1 MSPLKNMMKQLFSL
15 SVYPIYTHIK
25 SIIATKRSDP
35 MILYYHRV
43 ADVDDDY
50 IGMPDL
56 TVSVDNF
63 RNQLKFIKEE
73 FDVVPLWQM
82 IDGVEKGKGF
92 PNREIAI
99 TFDDGY
105 YDNYRNAFPIL
116 KEFRIPATIFVTTG
130 HIGGNDMFWW
140 DKIAYLKK
148 WDLLEELVMNIP
160 RMIREGN
167 TGRIPDLSGNGVDP
181 VKVIHM
187 MKLAGRTNREKIFS
201 LMDRLA
207 ARNFSTDKKR
217 VFLSWDE
224 IREMKNHGIDIC
236 SHTHT
241 HPVLTELDS
250 DELRDELLT
259 SRNMIC
265 EVCGEQQIGFAYP
278 DGWFDERVKKLVIE
292 SGYRYAVQTNR
303 LPSNAGDRFSL
314 KRRMVKEGMSKS
326 TGGKY
331 AKSMFIMEISG
342 MYDTL
347 LLRNF
352 RKKSPYAPME

>member
-1 MSPLKNMMKQLFSL
+1 
-15 SVYPIYTHIK
+15 
-25 SIIATKRSDP
+25 

-43 ADVDDDY
+43 GDVDGDY

-56 TVSVDNF
+56 TVSIGNF

-73 FDVVPLWQM
+73 FDVVPLRQM
-82 IDGVEKGKGF
+82 IDGIENGKGF

-130 HIGGNDMFWW
+130 HIGGNDIFWW
-140 DKIAYLKK
+140 DKIAYLEKR
-148 WDLLEELVMNIP
+148 DLLEELVTSIP
-160 RMIREGN
+160 RTIREGN
-167 TGRIPDLSGNGVDP
+167 TGRIPDLRGSGVDP

-187 MKLAGRTNREKIFS
+187 MKLAGRRKREKIFS

-207 ARNFSTDKKR
+207 EGNFSTKKQR

-265 EVCGEQQIGFAYP
+265 EVCGEQQIGFSYP
-278 DGWFDERVKKLVIE
+278 DGWYDERVKKLVIE

-314 KRRMVKEGMSKS
+314 KRRMVKEGMSKGV
-326 TGGKY
+326 GGKSV
-331 AKSMFIMEISG
+331 KSMFIMEISG
-342 MYDTL
+342 VFDTL

-352 RKKSPYAPME
+352 RKKSPYAPTEFR

>member
-1 MSPLKNMMKQLFSL
+1 MS
-15 SVYPIYTHIK
+15 
-25 SIIATKRSDP
+25 
-35 MILYYHRV
+35 
-43 ADVDDDY
+43 
-50 IGMPDL
+50 
-56 TVSVDNF
+56 
-63 RNQLKFIKEE
+63 
-73 FDVVPLWQM
+73 
-82 IDGVEKGKGF
+82 
-92 PNREIAI
+92 
-99 TFDDGY
+99 
-105 YDNYRNAFPIL
+105 
-116 KEFRIPATIFVTTG
+116 ATIFVTTR

-140 DKIAYLKK
+140 DKIAYLKNL
-148 WDLLEELVMNIP
+148 DLLEELVMSIP
-160 RMIREGN
+160 RMTREGK

-187 MKLAGRTNREKIFS
+187 MKLTGRTKREEIFS
-201 LMDRLA
+201 LMDQLV
-207 ARNFSTDKKR
+207 ARNFSAEKQR

-250 DELRDELLT
+250 DELRDELVT

-278 DGWFDERVKKLVIE
+278 DGWFNERVKRQVIE

-303 LPSNAGDRFSL
+303 LPSYAGDRFSL

-326 TGGKY
+326 TRGNY

-342 MYDTL
+342 VYDTL
-347 LLRNF
+347 FLRNF
-352 RKKSPYAPME
+352 RKNSPYAPTEGR